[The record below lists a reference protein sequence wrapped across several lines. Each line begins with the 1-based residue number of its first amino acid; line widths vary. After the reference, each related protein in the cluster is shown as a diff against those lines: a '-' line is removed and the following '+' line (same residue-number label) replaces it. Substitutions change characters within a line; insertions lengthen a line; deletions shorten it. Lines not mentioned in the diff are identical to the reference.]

1 MEPQNQKFVFCP
13 KIIELSYLVKAIFG
27 QIPNVTQCEN
37 FDFTDTAHA
46 WQQQNIAV

>member
-37 FDFTDTAHA
+37 FDFTDFGP
-46 WQQQNIAV
+46 VFFVSYEV